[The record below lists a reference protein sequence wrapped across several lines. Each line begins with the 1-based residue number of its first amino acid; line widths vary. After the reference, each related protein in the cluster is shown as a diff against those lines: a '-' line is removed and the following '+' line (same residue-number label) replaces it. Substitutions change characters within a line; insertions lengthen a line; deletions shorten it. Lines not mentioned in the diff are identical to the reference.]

1 MSPHPFRDVVTSEHE
16 LRTLVG
22 VPSELAVA
30 KQVGTIDARCREF
43 IAHAP
48 FLLLGTCDAAGHC
61 DVSPK
66 GDAAGF
72 VLVLDEAHLVIPDRP
87 GNKRLD
93 GMCNILTNPHVAL
106 LFLVP
111 GCRETLRVNGRAW
124 LVRDSD
130 IHERMSVQGKRP
142 QLAIGDAV
150 DEVFVHCGKAS
161 LRSHLWQPERWPDI
175 SALPSA
181 ACILL
186 DHARPAG
193 MTVEQMERRLEDG
206 YEKTLY

>member
-1 MSPHPFRDVVTSEHE
+1 MTSHPFRDVVTSEQD

-22 VPSELAVA
+22 VPSEIAVA
-30 KQVGTIDARCREF
+30 KQVSVLDARCRDF

-48 FLLLGTCDAAGHC
+48 FMLLGTCDAMGRC

-72 VLVLDEAHLVIPDRP
+72 VLALDEKRLVIPDRP

-93 GMCNILTNPHVAL
+93 GMCNILANPHVAL

-124 LVRDSD
+124 LVRDED
-130 IHERMSVQGKRP
+130 LLERMSAQGKRP
-142 QLAIGDAV
+142 QLAIGVEV
-150 DEVFVHCGKAS
+150 DEVFLHCGKAS
-161 LRSHLWQPERWPDI
+161 VRSHLWEPKRWPDI

-193 MTVEQMERRLEDG
+193 MTLEQMKRRLEDG